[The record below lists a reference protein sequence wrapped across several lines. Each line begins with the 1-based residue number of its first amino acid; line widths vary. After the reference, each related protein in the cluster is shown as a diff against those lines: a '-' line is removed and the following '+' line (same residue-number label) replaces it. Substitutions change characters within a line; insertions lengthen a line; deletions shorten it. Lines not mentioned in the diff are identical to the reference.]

1 MNNSEKNEKQLWNN
15 DHPVENGDCGCTH
28 CDCTTVS
35 QDNACGCTDSAR
47 DRVRLTDAEIAE
59 DVLISLNALCGA
71 YADGIACGG
80 NWEDALASC
89 ERVRKSICEYAKTN
103 L

>member
-1 MNNSEKNEKQLWNN
+1 MENEKNVQQLWNN
-15 DHPVENGDCGCTH
+15 DHPTDGCACGC
-28 CDCTTVS
+28 DTVS
-35 QDNACGCTDSAR
+35 QDNACGCTDTAR

-59 DVLISLNALCGA
+59 DVLLSLGMLCGA

-80 NWEDALASC
+80 NWEDALTAC
-89 ERVRKSICEYAKTN
+89 EHVRKSLCEYAKTN